1 MNLIQWIKGAL
12 CWQELDTELRY
23 TKAELR
29 LVKQSEQEWYSR
41 CLTAIRE
48 RDRAR
53 ERITQFA
60 GYRAPKYQGVKARA
74 IGDVL
79 QLFPRGFS
87 VGPNGDICETILAT
101 SHFNGLLA
109 SRGLEGNEG
118 YLIVRMVD
126 TDTINVDDPTVV
138 GVSKEGSRIIATK
151 VDIRRKP

>member
-1 MNLIQWIKGAL
+1 MNLIQWTKGAL
-12 CWQELDTELRY
+12 RWQDIELELRR
-23 TKAELR
+23 TSAELR
-29 LVKQSEQEWYSR
+29 MVRETEKSTHSR
-41 CLTAIRE
+41 YIYTLGQLDRYKE
-48 RDRAR
+48 RLA
-53 ERITQFA
+53 QFT
-60 GYRAPKYQGVKARA
+60 GYRVPEYKGVKARA

-87 VGPNGDICETILAT
+87 VGPGGDICETILAT

-126 TDTINVDDPTVV
+126 TDVINVDDPTVV

-151 VDIRRKP
+151 VDVRRKL